1 MIHLPRIILIDCF
14 DSFTYNLVHYLEPFS
29 QVDVQRVNKFEL
41 SDLKNYDAI
50 VLSPGPG
57 LPSDY
62 PILKEIITN
71 ANVPLLGVCLGLQ
84 AVVES
89 FGGSLK
95 NLPEVWHGIT
105 RKTFLDTS
113 EALFTGLPKEILTG
127 RYHSWV
133 ANSVPKCL
141 NVTATDKD
149 GYVMAVS
156 HTLKPIKA
164 VQFHP
169 ESVLTEYG
177 NTIIENWVN
186 EVKRFLSHTNH

>member
-29 QVDVQRVNKFEL
+29 QVDVLRVNKIQL
-41 SDLKNYDAI
+41 TDIKNYDAI

-62 PILKEIITN
+62 PILKEIIIN

-84 AVVES
+84 SIVES
-89 FGGSLK
+89 LGGSLI
-95 NLPEVWHGIT
+95 NLPVVWHGIA

-113 EALFTGLPKEILTG
+113 EALFNGLPKEILTG

-133 ANSVPKCL
+133 ADTVPKCL
-141 NVTATDKD
+141 KITANDID

-156 HTLKPIKA
+156 HTSKHIKA

-169 ESVLTEYG
+169 ESVLTEFG
-177 NTIIENWVN
+177 NKMIENWVKYVN
-186 EVKRFLSHTNH
+186 ILKQHQK